1 MPVQE
6 SDLVEAEA
14 ALGITFPVDYRQ
26 FLLST
31 DGSIEQSDHAYID
44 LWSLVLVT
52 DVNTSDT
59 YGLGE
64 SLPGLLLIGDD
75 GGGELLGLDLRTS
88 PAEVVLVNAISASW
102 DEASRQAD
110 SLSVFLAHLRS
121 GGGLTFT

>member
-44 LWSLVLVT
+44 LWSLALVT

-88 PAEVVLVNAISASW
+88 PAEVVLVNAVSASW